1 MLTMVLAPV
10 DRSLSP
16 GSEEM
21 SNPLRIANARSA
33 EGSVPMVSSCSGLSP
48 SSSLWSSSWS
58 EVGRA
63 TGWCRSSLRPCLSSN
78 PSLPSLP
85 LLLDSLV
92 SGTRACKA
100 DGFSFLMTGLGLHM
114 APFSGRGVD
123 AIFRRLGG
131 GSWRISV
138 SVSPGRWISRPGVRG
153 NDVTWD
159 ATGTSSTIPSMGLDG
174 TGSILSLWRCRGL
187 VWVRRD
193 HYHGSDR
200 RSRLSL
206 LSQSRGLFQPE
217 CPTSLTVPGAETSVP
232 PPARHLA
239 SSSSLPP
246 VPPWH
251 CESTADS

>member
-1 MLTMVLAPV
+1 
-10 DRSLSP
+10 
-16 GSEEM
+16 
-21 SNPLRIANARSA
+21 
-33 EGSVPMVSSCSGLSP
+33 
-48 SSSLWSSSWS
+48 
-58 EVGRA
+58 
-63 TGWCRSSLRPCLSSN
+63 
-78 PSLPSLP
+78 
-85 LLLDSLV
+85 
-92 SGTRACKA
+92 
-100 DGFSFLMTGLGLHM
+100 MTGLGLHM
-114 APFSGRGVD
+114 APFSGLGVD

-217 CPTSLTVPGAETSVP
+217 CPTFFNSSWCRNLRTSPGSTSFFI
-232 PPARHLA
+232 LFFT
-239 SSSSLPP
+239 SSSSL
-246 VPPWH
+246 
-251 CESTADS
+251 AL